1 MSGACEWVEGE
12 MFQLKYCFVSY
23 GAMNILSSMGI
34 FISWNFLEFLG
45 IFISYFVLFSL
56 ETFLLFI

>member
-34 FISWNFLEFLG
+34 FISWNFLG
-45 IFISYFVLFSL
+45 IFWNSL
-56 ETFLLFI
+56 EFSFLTLYFFL

>member
-34 FISWNFLEFLG
+34 FIFWNSLEFSFLTL
-45 IFISYFVLFSL
+45 YF
-56 ETFLLFI
+56 FL